1 MIVMV
6 YTNTD
11 NFDRFTREFSSCF
24 PYLQIEQLS
33 VSEPKHKDI
42 QNNYKI
48 SLSTPKLNFPKKVFK
63 EGFLQIREDM
73 PVYQLIELFHKNFG
87 IKLRVMRKSGNNWI
101 SINLTNDW
109 TLKRQND
116 QGQELKNFR
125 KESLSF
131 KQPRK
136 G

>member
-33 VSEPKHKDI
+33 VSEPKHKGI
-42 QNNYKI
+42 QNNNKI
-48 SLSTPKLNFPKKVFK
+48 SLSSPKLNFPKKVFK
-63 EGFLQIREDM
+63 DGFLQIREDM
-73 PVYQLIELFHKNFG
+73 PINHLIELFLENFG
-87 IKLRVMRKSGNNWI
+87 IKLRVMRKSGNSWI

-125 KESLSF
+125 KESSNLRHQRRS
-131 KQPRK
+131 
-136 G
+136 